1 MSQQQPILTAQIINY
16 DLNLNAPVV
25 ARFAL
30 AFAVT
35 VTKWHMRHHTRKA
48 LAQLPD
54 SLLHDIGLTR
64 DAAYTEA
71 RRPFWHA

>member
-1 MSQQQPILTAQIINY
+1 MSQQQPVFAAQIINY

-35 VTKWHMRHHTRKA
+35 VTKWHMRNSTRKA

-54 SLLHDIGLTR
+54 SLLCDIGLTR

-71 RRPFWHA
+71 RRPFWRA